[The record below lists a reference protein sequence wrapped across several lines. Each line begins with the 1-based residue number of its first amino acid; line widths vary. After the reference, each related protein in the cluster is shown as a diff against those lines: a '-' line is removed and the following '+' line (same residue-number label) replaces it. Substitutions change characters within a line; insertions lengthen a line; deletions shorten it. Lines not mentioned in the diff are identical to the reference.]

1 MINLTRIFLILKLL
15 QNSVPIA
22 PKQASELKAI
32 MSQFP
37 VSSGKQHSLV
47 ENAWVPVTTS
57 NGSSSTTTTT
67 TTSKSVVT
75 LSKQIQEQLPELAK
89 PKSKP
94 KPAVELPPPLTKP
107 YDWKSDDHYCKSIVP
122 ASEIPPPPS
131 EPPVD
136 VSEIISQRL
145 NAMRKLQENPNDV
158 EASKT
163 LYETQQNVRVT
174 KFIYLIYKSTYLSD
188 VSMGRIKIYARSISW
203 KYGSS
208 SSFSEGT
215 FKWKT
220 SVGAS

>member
-1 MINLTRIFLILKLL
+1 M
-15 QNSVPIA
+15 V

-57 NGSSSTTTTT
+57 NGGSSTTTTT

-89 PKSKP
+89 PKSKS
-94 KPAVELPPPLTKP
+94 KPAVELPPVLSKP
-107 YDWKSDDHYCKSIVP
+107 YDWKNDDHYCKSIV
-122 ASEIPPPPS
+122 AANEMPPPLPS

-163 LYETQQNVRVT
+163 LYETQQNVR
-174 KFIYLIYKSTYLSD
+174 
-188 VSMGRIKIYARSISW
+188 KI
-203 KYGSS
+203 
-208 SSFSEGT
+208 
-215 FKWKT
+215 
-220 SVGAS
+220 